1 GNRKDAGRRWIT
13 GTVGKKDP
21 VGPQG
26 EDRRR
31 RAARRDDGDAAAE
44 TGKAAQDIVLD
55 PVVHADDVTVR
66 EPDGFAIAA
75 LYGPGGAGPMIG
87 LAAGH
92 LARQLH
98 AFEPGPLRGGFQ
110 QTRQVVAAVGGEGEA
125 TPGCAPVANA

>member
-1 GNRKDAGRRWIT
+1 MSQMHLGGAGTQREGEQLVAEADAEDRQARGQEPAYHGNRKDAGRRWIT

-75 LYGPGGAGPMIG
+75 LYGP
-87 LAAGH
+87 
-92 LARQLH
+92 
-98 AFEPGPLRGGFQ
+98 
-110 QTRQVVAAVGGEGEA
+110 
-125 TPGCAPVANA
+125 